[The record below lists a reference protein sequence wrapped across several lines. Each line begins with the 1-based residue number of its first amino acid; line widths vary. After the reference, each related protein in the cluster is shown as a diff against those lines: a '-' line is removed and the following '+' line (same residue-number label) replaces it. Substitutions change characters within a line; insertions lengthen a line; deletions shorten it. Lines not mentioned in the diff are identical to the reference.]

1 MKNISFLFILLF
13 SASGLFTGCNLDEE
27 ELPTIE
33 RNLFSIPADL
43 QEWLLPFDSVGLSLA
58 YVNDADSIVPVIVE
72 RTFTPAEQNYG
83 ECSVNGVLG
92 ECEFNSINI
101 AFPEGIHPDNFQA
114 FISIFSI
121 APNEVQ
127 VMANRIG
134 FSAAVA
140 RLNEDTGEI
149 ISEISD
155 NYSASYIP
163 DFDHNGVE
171 QPAIIIETITLENA
185 PAGAIIAP
193 DRMILVKGVGV
204 VEWDDFNGNTW
215 RLQN

>member
-33 RNLFSIPADL
+33 RNLFSIPDDL

-72 RTFTPAEQNYG
+72 RTFTPAEQNFS
-83 ECSVNGVLG
+83 ECRINDIRG
-92 ECEFNSINI
+92 ECEFNSVNI

-134 FSAAVA
+134 FSAAIA
-140 RLNEDTGEI
+140 KLNRDTAEI
-149 ISEISD
+149 ITEIPD
-155 NYSASYIP
+155 NYTASFNP
-163 DFDHNGVE
+163 EFDYNGVE
-171 QPAIIIETITLENA
+171 RPAITIETITLENV
-185 PAGAIIAP
+185 PDGAIIAP
-193 DRMILVKGVGV
+193 DRMILVRGVGV